1 MLCKLATTKI
11 LVWLATALIAT
22 SLPAQKVKVGYDKS
36 VDFSRF
42 STYTWSDISPRPA
55 HPLLWQTVV
64 TAVDT
69 ELQSKG
75 WHKLEKDGDLTLMPE
90 GGIDFNLSGASGTPI
105 LPTYSGPPPAI
116 NATMWTGA
124 EGGTNV
130 ATWESQGTLVLTFVN
145 RTDNKVV
152 WRGSV
157 SEKLD
162 NNDKGKSLELASKA
176 VSKLLRT
183 FPATKQ

>member
-1 MLCKLATTKI
+1 MLCKLTTTK
-11 LVWLATALIAT
+11 LSVWLATAFMAT
-22 SLPAQKVKVGYDKS
+22 SLSAQKVKVGHDKS

-42 STYTWSDISPRPA
+42 STYTWSDISPKPA

-64 TAVDT
+64 STVDI

-75 WHKLEKDGDLTLMPE
+75 WHKVEKEGDLTLMPE

-130 ATWESQGTLVLTFVN
+130 ATWESEGTLVLTFVN
-145 RTDNKVV
+145 RTDNKIV

-157 SEKLD
+157 SQKLD
-162 NNDKGKSLELASKA
+162 NSDKGKSLDLASKA
-176 VSKLLRT
+176 VTKLLRA
-183 FPATKQ
+183 FPSKK

>member
-1 MLCKLATTKI
+1 MRCKLTTIK
-11 LVWLATALIAT
+11 LFARLAAALIAT
-22 SLPAQKVKVGYDKS
+22 GLSAQKVKVGHDKS

-55 HPLLWQTVV
+55 HPLLWQTIVM
-64 TAVDT
+64 TVDT
-69 ELQSKG
+69 ELQGKG
-75 WHKLEKDGDLTLMPE
+75 WHKVEKDGDLTLMPE

-105 LPTYSGPPPAI
+105 VPTYSGPPPAI

-130 ATWESQGTLVLTFVN
+130 ATWESEGTLVLTFVH
-145 RTDNKVV
+145 RTDNKIV

-157 SEKLD
+157 SQKLD
-162 NNDKGKSLELASKA
+162 NTDKGKSLDLASKA

-183 FPATKQ
+183 FPAKKQ